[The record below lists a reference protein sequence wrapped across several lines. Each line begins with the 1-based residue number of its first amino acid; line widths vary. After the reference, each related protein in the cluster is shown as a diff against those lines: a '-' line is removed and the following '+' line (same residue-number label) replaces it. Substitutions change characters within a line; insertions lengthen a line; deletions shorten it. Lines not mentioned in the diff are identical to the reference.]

1 MFQQNCGRNITSCI
15 HTPQCGVCIMC
26 RALLWYD
33 KKPAPDQISLS
44 VRSQTGSSARKKK
57 PGGGENRWCL
67 AAWHFPSDV
76 FFSFIGEECCPSVV
90 AEVLKEA
97 SRWRLW
103 HWRGGDMTLY
113 GFCVSFLPVPVYGLT
128 MRSPTSRLQT
138 YDFRAMTN
146 KRVLFQY
153 GIKAWSFKGKVTV
166 FFWSLWLCV

>member
-1 MFQQNCGRNITSCI
+1 MRAKHYFMYT
-15 HTPQCGVCIMC
+15 HTTVRCVYNVQGSSLIWQKTRPRSNLPF
-26 RALLWYD
+26 RALSNWI
-33 KKPAPDQISLS
+33 ISS
-44 VRSQTGSSARKKK
+44 KKK
-57 PGGGENRWCL
+57 TRRWREQMAFSCL
-67 AAWHFPSDV
+67 TLSIWC